1 MRLLEIYQNLPE
13 GTWNG
18 DHPPAGDVADANC
31 VMVQEMGSHAHLDTN
46 QAIIARTICQRSQG
60 ETGTLGELKQYK
72 AEREANPGAYDRPAL
87 LTNNRNVGNILRQ
100 AKILGVDEGIIVP
113 DKLPRNFDIR
123 SLLYGQPWTASELL
137 WRLGAGPRD
146 YLLKRKGH

>member
-46 QAIIARTICQRSQG
+46 QAIIARMEADERLVELPKLVS
-60 ETGTLGELKQYK
+60 ESLLGELRRRGHGRTIEYVFNGPSAKGL
-72 AEREANPGAYDRPAL
+72 REKRGH
-87 LTNNRNVGNILRQ
+87 
-100 AKILGVDEGIIVP
+100 
-113 DKLPRNFDIR
+113 
-123 SLLYGQPWTASELL
+123 SAS
-137 WRLGAGPRD
+137 
-146 YLLKRKGH
+146 